1 MRTGLQ
7 HARSSSVGLVT
18 LCAVVTV
25 CTLLVPQSAWA
36 QGGGVIVAGT
46 IGNPETDLTPDQ
58 QEHLLGEYWPI
69 ARSYVTGDPAK
80 AIKTMSSWTRDRI
93 GKVQMIQYQP
103 EGALPTGL
111 QSKAEWQPRFLRG
124 AAMLHTEIALAA
136 FRARDGAQFEF
147 HTGIADGWLALAD
160 DRKSAPGSLRS
171 RWNVAIA
178 RLLLAN
184 GETGLADR
192 YLERINER
200 IPGDPAILLVYGT
213 VKETQATRQRV
224 ELTSGRA
231 SDATLAV
238 TARDGALNEALT
250 LLQRAAT
257 ADAALVEARLR
268 LARLYTLKKDD
279 ARAEPLL
286 TAILGGQPAPPIKY
300 LASLLLG
307 GIRERQKQFDPAARL
322 YVDAVLAVPDGQ
334 SAYLALAHIMHA
346 ANHRADAASV
356 LDKLFARK
364 AAQLTADPWWMY
376 PLGLDG
382 ALEARFGAIRD
393 EIRK

>member
-1 MRTGLQ
+1 MRTGL
-7 HARSSSVGLVT
+7 AAVSFPLILVT
-18 LCAVVTV
+18 L
-25 CTLLVPQSAWA
+25 LLMAPAPGFAQS
-36 QGGGVIVAGT
+36 GGVIVAGT

-69 ARSYVTGDPAK
+69 ARSYITGDPAR
-80 AIKTMSSWTRDRI
+80 AIKTMSGWTRDRI

-124 AAMLHTEIALAA
+124 AAMLHTDIALAG

-147 HTGIADGWLALAD
+147 HAGIADGWLALAD

-184 GETGLADR
+184 GETGLAER
-192 YLERINER
+192 YLERITER
-200 IPGDPAILLVYGT
+200 IPNDPAILLVLGT
-213 VKETQATRQRV
+213 VKETQATRQPV
-224 ELTSGRA
+224 EWSNGKA

-238 TARDGALNEALT
+238 SARDAALNEAMT
-250 LLQRAAT
+250 LLQRAAA
-257 ADAALVEARLR
+257 ADASLVEARLR
-268 LARLYTLKKDD
+268 LARLHILKKDD

-286 TAILGGQPAPPIKY
+286 SAILGAQPAAPVKY
-300 LASLLLG
+300 LSSLMLG

-334 SAYLALAHIMHA
+334 SAYLALAHIMYS
-346 ANHRADAASV
+346 ANHRDDAASV
-356 LDKLFARK
+356 LDKLFARR
-364 AAQLTADPWWMY
+364 ATQLTADPWWMY
-376 PLGLDG
+376 PLGLDA

>member
-1 MRTGLQ
+1 MRTRPAAVPIPLF
-7 HARSSSVGLVT
+7 LVT
-18 LCAVVTV
+18 LV
-25 CTLLVPQSAWA
+25 LLAPAPVFAQS
-36 QGGGVIVAGT
+36 GGVIVAGT

-69 ARSYVTGDPAK
+69 ARSYITGDPAR
-80 AIKTMSSWTRDRI
+80 AIKTMSGWTRDRI

-124 AAMLHTEIALAA
+124 AAMLHTDIALAA

-147 HTGIADGWLALAD
+147 HSGIADGWLALAD
-160 DRKSAPGSLRS
+160 DRKSAAGSLRS

-184 GETGLADR
+184 GETGLAER

-200 IPGDPAILLVYGT
+200 IPNDPAILLVLGT
-213 VKETQATRQRV
+213 VKETQATRQPV
-224 ELTSGRA
+224 EWSNGKA

-238 TARDGALNEALT
+238 SARDAALNEAMT
-250 LLQRAAT
+250 LLQRASA
-257 ADAALVEARLR
+257 ADASLVEARLR
-268 LARLYTLKKDD
+268 LARLHILKKDD

-286 TAILGGQPAPPIKY
+286 SAILGAQPAAPVKY
-300 LASLLLG
+300 LASLMLG

-346 ANHRADAASV
+346 ANHRDDAASV
-356 LDKLFARK
+356 LDKLFARR
-364 AAQLTADPWWMY
+364 ATQLTADPWWMY
-376 PLGLDG
+376 PLGLDA

>member
-1 MRTGLQ
+1 MRTGPAAVTVPLL
-7 HARSSSVGLVT
+7 LVT
-18 LCAVVTV
+18 LVT
-25 CTLLVPQSAWA
+25 LIGPAPARA

-46 IGNPETDLTPDQ
+46 IGTPETDLTPDQ
-58 QEHLLGEYWPI
+58 QQHLLGEYWPI
-69 ARSYVTGDPAK
+69 ARSYLSGDPAK
-80 AIKTMSSWTRDRI
+80 AIKEMSAWTRDRI
-93 GKVQMIQYQP
+93 GKVQSIQYQP
-103 EGALPTGL
+103 EGALPTGF

-124 AAMLHTEIALAA
+124 AAMLHTDIALAA

-147 HTGIADGWLALAD
+147 HAGIADGWLALAD

-184 GETGLADR
+184 GETGLAER

-200 IPGDPAILLVYGT
+200 IPNDPAILLVYGT
-213 VKETQATRQRV
+213 AKETQAARQHV
-224 ELTSGRA
+224 EWTNGKSG
-231 SDATLAV
+231 DATLVV
-238 TARDGALNEALT
+238 TARDAALNEAMT
-250 LLQRAAT
+250 LLQRAAA
-257 ADAALVEARLR
+257 ADASLVEARLR
-268 LARLYTLKKDD
+268 LARLHTLKKDD

-286 TAILGGQPAPPIKY
+286 TAILSGQPPPPIKY
-300 LASLLLG
+300 LASLMLG

-346 ANHRADAASV
+346 ASHRDDAASV
-356 LDKLFARK
+356 LDKLFARR
-364 AAQLTADPWWMY
+364 ATQLTADPWWMY
-376 PLGLDG
+376 PLGLDA

>member
-1 MRTGLQ
+1 MRTGLPAVIVPLLLLTTISLFGPVP
-7 HARSSSVGLVT
+7 AR
-18 LCAVVTV
+18 A
-25 CTLLVPQSAWA
+25 QS
-36 QGGGVIVAGT
+36 GGVIVAGT
-46 IGNPETDLTPDQ
+46 IGTPETDLTPDQ
-58 QEHLLGEYWPI
+58 QQNLLGEYWPI
-69 ARSYVTGDPAK
+69 ARSYITGDPAK
-80 AIKTMSSWTRDRI
+80 AIKTMSGWTRDRI

-147 HTGIADGWLALAD
+147 HAGIADGWMALAD

-171 RWNVAIA
+171 RWNVAVA

-184 GETGLADR
+184 GETGLAER

-200 IPGDPAILLVYGT
+200 IPNDPAILLVYGT
-213 VKETQATRQRV
+213 VKETQAARQHV
-224 ELTSGRA
+224 EWTNGRA
-231 SDATLAV
+231 GDASLVV
-238 TARDGALNEALT
+238 TARDAELNEALT

-257 ADAALVEARLR
+257 ADASLVEARLR
-268 LARLYTLKKDD
+268 IARIHLLKKDD

-286 TAILGGQPAPPIKY
+286 TAILGGQPAPPVKY
-300 LASLLLG
+300 LASLMLG

-334 SAYLALAHIMHA
+334 SAYLALAHLMHA
-346 ANHRADAASV
+346 ANHKDDAASV
-356 LDKLFARK
+356 LDKLFARR
-364 AAQLTADPWWMY
+364 ATPLTADPWWMY
-376 PLGLDG
+376 PLGLDA
-382 ALEARFGAIRD
+382 ALETRFGAIRD